1 MHPHLGNRLVGST
14 IYGAFNT
21 SDLGAAPITIAGTPL
36 IRVYKN
42 NSTTEDDSGITLTT
56 DFDARTGLH
65 HWAIDTSADGT
76 FFSSGAEFFVVV
88 TQGTVDGV
96 SVVGKCVAQF
106 SLQNW
111 YAEAAAALTA
121 TVADSVPTDGT
132 RPSVASGIYMIVQRL
147 LESAVSG
154 TTLTVKKVDGSTT
167 LLTCTLDSATT
178 PTSIT
183 RAS

>member
-1 MHPHLGNRLVGST
+1 MHPHLGNRTVGST
-14 IYGAFNT
+14 LYGVFNT
-21 SDLGAAPITIAGTPL
+21 SDLAAAPITLAGTPL
-36 IRVYKN
+36 VRVYKN
-42 NSTTEDDSGITLTT
+42 SSTTEDDSGITLTT
-56 DFDARTGLH
+56 DFDSRTGLH

-76 FFSSGAEFFVVV
+76 FFAAGGEFFVVV

-111 YAEAAAALTA
+111 YTEAAAALTS
-121 TVADSVPTDGT
+121 TIADSVPADGT
-132 RPSVASGIYMIVQRL
+132 RPSVAQGVYILVQRA

-167 LLTCTLDSATT
+167 LLTCTLDSSTA
-178 PTSIT
+178 PTSVT
-183 RAS
+183 RAT